1 MIKIT
6 SRGLEISNPTSQEL
20 ASLENI
26 QEAVKLAER
35 DRIWAEVALCDWVG
49 DQLSDD
55 LLGLLKIIKGENK

>member
-26 QEAVKLAER
+26 QEAAKLAER
-35 DRIWAEVALCDWVG
+35 DRIWAIIDGCDWIG
-49 DQLSDD
+49 DGLNDD
-55 LLGLLKIIKGENK
+55 LANLKAAIF